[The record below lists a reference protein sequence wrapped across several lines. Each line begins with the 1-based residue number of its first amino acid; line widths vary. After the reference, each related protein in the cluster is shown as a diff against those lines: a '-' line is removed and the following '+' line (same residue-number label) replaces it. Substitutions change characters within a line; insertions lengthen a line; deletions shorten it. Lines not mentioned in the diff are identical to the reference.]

1 MSIVCQRLFYR
12 TRGVA
17 LSPLIDSYLGS
28 GSLDIVN
35 STSPT
40 RRFGWCEEHRCRRG
54 HSSSAHVGA
63 NHRFGILDANRNG
76 HEHPSISSHAM
87 MSTASKEE
95 HPTRRPSI
103 HPTIESIRSVRK
115 SYDPSVSVG
124 FVPTMG
130 ALHEGNDRVE

>member
-12 TRGVA
+12 SRGVA
-17 LSPLIDSYLGS
+17 LSPLIDSFLGS
-28 GSLDIVN
+28 GSLYIVN

-40 RRFGWCEEHRCRRG
+40 RRFGCEEHRCRRG

-76 HEHPSISSHAM
+76 HKHPSTSSHAM
-87 MSTASKEE
+87 STALKEE
-95 HPTRRPSI
+95 HSARPSI

-130 ALHEGNDRVE
+130 ALHEGNDRFE